1 MPRTCLIRL
10 LAAAAAVVCAGALAA
25 CGDDSGGPSPT
36 TTAPAAAVTAYFVD
50 EAGRLVPERRELAAG
65 ADPLE
70 AALAALA
77 EGPVD
82 PALVP
87 ALPAGT
93 RVLGARV
100 AGGVAEVDLSAEFES
115 GYPPGGSAAELAVVA
130 PLVRT
135 AAEASGAQRV
145 RILVEGRAPAPV
157 GAQIDLSEPL
167 SPGDVPTGG

>member
-1 MPRTCLIRL
+1 MSRPGLIRL
-10 LAAAAAVVCAGALAA
+10 FCALAAVLAAGALAA
-25 CGDDSGGPSPT
+25 CGDDSAERG
-36 TTAPAAAVTAYFVD
+36 TTAAPAGVVTVYFAD
-50 EAGRLVPERRELAAG
+50 EAGALVPERRERAAG
-65 ADPLE
+65 ADALE
-70 AALAALA
+70 AALVALA

-82 PALVP
+82 PSLVP

-100 AGGVAEVDLSAEFES
+100 VDDVAEVDLSAEFES

-135 AAEASGAQRV
+135 AAEASGAPRV
-145 RILVEGRAPAPV
+145 RVLVEGRAPAPV
-157 GAQIDLSEPL
+157 GAQIDLAEPL

>member
-1 MPRTCLIRL
+1 MPAPGLIRL
-10 LAAAAAVVCAGALAA
+10 VSTAAVLLLAAVLAA
-25 CGDDSGGPSPT
+25 CGDDPAEPA
-36 TTAPAAAVTAYFVD
+36 TTARPAETVTVYFAD
-50 EAGRLVPERRELAAG
+50 DSGRLVPERRELPAG
-65 ADPLE
+65 AGALE
-70 AALAALA
+70 AALAGLA
-77 EGPVD
+77 EGPAD

-93 RVLGARV
+93 RVVGARV
-100 AGGVAEVDLSAEFES
+100 AGGVAEVDLSAELER

-135 AAEASGAQRV
+135 AAEASGAPRV

-157 GAQIDLSEPL
+157 GAQIDLAEPL